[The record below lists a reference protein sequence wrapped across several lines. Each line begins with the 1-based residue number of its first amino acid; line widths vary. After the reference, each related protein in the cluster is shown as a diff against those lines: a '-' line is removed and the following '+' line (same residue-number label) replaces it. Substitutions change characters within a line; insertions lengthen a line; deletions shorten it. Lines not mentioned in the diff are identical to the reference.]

1 MAGRTHDHH
10 ARVDPHPEL
19 LAPIADDTLDVEDLL
34 HAVPEADK
42 PLGLRTDRDV
52 ALVPDLPDVRETDP
66 HCAGVNVGLVRAF
79 SNWQTVPSIR
89 GLSAHSGRIER
100 VRSSRSVR
108 D

>member
-34 HAVPEADK
+34 HAVPEADI
-42 PLGLRTDRDV
+42 PLGLRTDRYV
-52 ALVPDLPDVRETDP
+52 ALMPDLPDVQGDGPALRRRERRVCPRLLKLADCPQHPRT
-66 HCAGVNVGLVRAF
+66 F
-79 SNWQTVPSIR
+79 STQR
-89 GLSAHSGRIER
+89 Q
-100 VRSSRSVR
+100 